1 MNLVLRL
8 LLVVGLIA
16 CSPVFCM
23 AQSPAAPAA
32 PPAKA
37 EPPKTGQPTP
47 KAKEKPANSATE
59 PASRSDERWTKR
71 HESFNERA
79 KQGAEKGD
87 IGVIFLGDS
96 ITEGWEG
103 AGAEVWR
110 AKYAPRNAVN
120 MGIGGDRTQHV
131 LWRLEHGNVD
141 GLDKPKSGAAP
152 RVVVL
157 MIGTNN
163 SNGKDNTAEEIAD
176 GIKAVVGEL
185 RERLPEAKVLLL
197 GVFPRGEK
205 PNPQREKNAQASA
218 LAAKIA
224 DGKSV
229 HYLDIGSAFLEKDG
243 SLSKAV
249 MSDFLHLSPDGYKRW
264 ADAIEPKLKEL
275 LGEK

>member
-1 MNLVLRL
+1 
-8 LLVVGLIA
+8 
-16 CSPVFCM
+16 M